1 MPTGKITKRSVDA
14 ISAASGDTFL
24 WDVDL
29 KGFGLKVTARGARTY
44 LLQYR
49 MGGRE
54 TPTRRYTI
62 GPHGSPW
69 TPESARQRAQELL
82 LLVRRGIDPAEAE
95 RTQRQASVELA
106 FDRYVDLFVERYA
119 KREQRRSWKQAQQT
133 LKLHAVP
140 RLRSKPLPAIERR
153 EIAFLLEDLA
163 ADRPATARYLHATL
177 RKLFRWAVSRGDLG
191 HSPMGEM
198 SSPAPAATRDRVLD
212 DSELAEIW
220 KGTEGLGF
228 PFGPIFRLLIATGQR
243 REEVGAMSWGEID
256 LPRRTWIVPA
266 ARSKNGVAHVVPLS
280 DLALSELRPLAEITE
295 QGFVFST
302 TGKTAPSGW
311 SKAKSRLDGLVGAQ
325 NGAGAETKPWRT
337 HDLRRTLATG
347 LQRLGVR
354 FEVTEAVLNHI
365 SGSRSG
371 VAGVYQRHNWASEK
385 REALDNWGRALER
398 LLSDPGGSLVPA
410 ASENVTALRV
420 AGAARQ

>member
-29 KGFGLKVTARGARTY
+29 KGFGLKVTAKGAKTY

-54 TPTRRYTI
+54 CPTRRYTI

-106 FDRYVDLFVERYA
+106 FDRYVDLFIERYA

-177 RKLFRWAVSRGDLG
+177 RKLFRWAVARGDLE

-198 SSPAPAATRDRVLD
+198 SAPAPAAVRDRVLND
-212 DSELAEIW
+212 VELVEIW
-220 KGTEGLGF
+220 KGTERLGF

-243 REEVGAMSWGEID
+243 REEVGAMSWREID
-256 LPRRTWIVPA
+256 LPRRTWTVPA
-266 ARSKNGVAHVVPLS
+266 ARSKNGMAHVVPLN
-280 DLALSELRPLAEITE
+280 DLALTELRPLAEITD

-302 TGKTAPSGW
+302 TGKTPPSGW
-311 SKAKSRLDGLVGAQ
+311 SKAKSRLDGLSSAQ
-325 NGAGAETKPWRT
+325 NGADGETKPWRT

-354 FEVTEAVLNHI
+354 FEVTEAVLNHV
-365 SGSRSG
+365 SGARSG
-371 VAGVYQRHNWASEK
+371 VAGVYQRHNWAAEK
-385 REALDNWGRALER
+385 RDALNAWGQALER
-398 LLSDPGGSLVPA
+398 LLTHPGSTLLPDA
-410 ASENVTALRV
+410 AENVTPLRV
-420 AGAARQ
+420 PNVAHQ

>member
-14 ISAASGDTFL
+14 ISAVAGVTFL

-29 KGFGLKVTARGARTY
+29 KGFGLKVTTKGAKTY

-54 TPTRRYTI
+54 SPTRRYTI

-82 LLVRRGIDPAEAE
+82 LLVRRGIDPAEAA
-95 RTQRQASVELA
+95 RTQRQANVELA
-106 FDRYVDLFVERYA
+106 FDRYVDLFIERYA
-119 KREQRRSWKQAQQT
+119 KREQRRSWKQARQI
-133 LKLHAVP
+133 LHLHAVP
-140 RLRSKPLPAIERR
+140 RLRSKPLPTIERR

-163 ADRPATARYLHATL
+163 AGRPATARYLHATL
-177 RKLFRWAVSRGDLG
+177 RKLFKWAVSRGDLE

-198 SSPAPAATRDRVLD
+198 SAPAPAAVRDRVLD
-212 DSELAEIW
+212 DSELVEIW
-220 KGTEGLGF
+220 KGTEVLGF

-256 LPRRTWIVPA
+256 LTRGTWTVPA
-266 ARSKNGVAHVVPLS
+266 ARSKNGVAHVVPLN
-280 DLALSELRPLAEITE
+280 DLALTELRPLAEIRNT
-295 QGFVFST
+295 GFIFST
-302 TGKTAPSGW
+302 TGKTPPSGW
-311 SKAKSRLDGLVGAQ
+311 SKAKSRLDGLASAQ
-325 NGAGAETKPWRT
+325 SGVAGEIKPWRT

-354 FEVTEAVLNHI
+354 FEVTEAVLNHV

-385 REALDNWGRALER
+385 REALDNWGRALAR
-398 LLSDPGGSLVPA
+398 LLTDPGGSLVPMA
-410 ASENVTALRV
+410 AHNVTTLRV
-420 AGAARQ
+420 AGAAKQ